1 MELKSRYILLLS
13 VALVSILADQ
23 ATKVWARGAL
33 RSPEARRYRVTKK
46 ESKKKATIPVI
57 KKRVEFR
64 LSFNRGASFGM
75 FNDSRGSARWW
86 LVITG
91 LLALGIVAYFMH
103 RPEADSKLFVV
114 GLALVAGGAVG
125 NLIDRILFGKVTD
138 FIVVWLY
145 KGIRWTWPWP
155 AFNIADAVLVVG
167 VGLIMIEIIREGIR
181 AQREGG
187 DDKKAAEA

>member
-1 MELKSRYILLLS
+1 MELKSRYILLVS

-33 RSPEARRYRVTKK
+33 RSPEARRYRVTDK
-46 ESKKKATIPVI
+46 ESKKKATIEVI
-57 KKRVEFR
+57 EKRVQFR

-103 RPEADSKLFVV
+103 RPEAESRLFVV
-114 GLALVAGGAVG
+114 GLSLVAGGALG

-155 AFNIADAVLVVG
+155 AFNIADSVLVVG
-167 VGLIMIEIIREGIR
+167 VSLIMIEIIREGIR
-181 AQREGG
+181 SQREGG
-187 DDKKAAEA
+187 EKEQPAQS